1 MSQTRIIK
9 RLKEKAKN
17 NGTKTPVFTFEVT
30 NDYAIAP
37 TKITFATDT
46 QATEA
51 GKKVMDKYTK
61 AINNLG
67 DR

>member
-1 MSQTRIIK
+1 MSQARIIK

-30 NDYAIAP
+30 NNYAIAP

-46 QATEA
+46 EATES
-51 GKKVMDKYTK
+51 GKKVMDKYAK
-61 AINNLG
+61 AIKNLG